1 MSENEGYTS
10 SCATDSSKSYD
21 QQYPGQMAE
30 KDNYGNAVY
39 ERYGQSYNG
48 ETSSGKDEY
57 GNSKY

>member
-1 MSENEGYTS
+1 
-10 SCATDSSKSYD
+10 
-21 QQYPGQMAE
+21 MAE